1 MSIKKIFTGLLPMLA
16 GALFAQGQV
25 TIYHGARSTPT
36 ERAVCE
42 DLREDLEKVTG
53 ATVRIA
59 AEPADIPGSG
69 HYYLVGTPA
78 SSDLVTRMIKEQH
91 IRLEGD
97 GIIRTAGALTLLAGN
112 TVEGMQNTVYDYC
125 RTTLGID
132 PMYYW
137 TSREPQKK
145 KLSELRK
152 TQQRT
157 VPSQKVPIVCY
168 FENDVDEL
176 ANMRKPYLEY
186 DMETWKGMVNSLR
199 RMRYNAIHPFDM
211 LGRPE
216 FYTREP
222 YRKLR
227 PDYKVNLPLID
238 SMMDYAHLK
247 GMKIQVDLSLG
258 YHMRSISENEALCWS
273 QYKDKWIETWIYY
286 LTKTPLGKADIYSM
300 RPRNQI
306 WDRAYVSSCGENRVE
321 IFNQVFAALD
331 SVLAIYKPG
340 AQKICTCYDDGM
352 DLFNEG
358 FSPPKDF
365 IVVWADDGYCNF
377 DRMPV
382 STKGYPFGTYMHAG
396 FWTNH
401 TVHDPS
407 PLLIDSIMT
416 FMRQRYEAD
425 KYLKVN
431 GQTFRPFLLN
441 LEAFGKW
448 ALDPQ
453 NFSGEKFY
461 QQWAGYYF
469 GKKSAP
475 HAIASMKKLHE
486 SHFGRTGYVRKLSD
500 IKKLIG
506 FLGDTKVETPN
517 GSFTARYEDLEA
529 PGAQQRYAMV
539 QAAYRAAEKGMR
551 AGNDFYHDYVYLPA
565 LMYRQLLD
573 LENTLLKTARL
584 KQAYLSG
591 GGKQKIAEAVQLM
604 GQAMRQMQAINATC
618 KEGDR
623 NPKWDT
629 WYDPVKRRPNNGFPT
644 TDMIAYIQ
652 QHLTKL
658 SAQ

>member
-1 MSIKKIFTGLLPMLA
+1 MIIKKLLAGILPMLA
-16 GALFAQGQV
+16 GALCAQSQV

-36 ERAVCE
+36 ELAVCE

-53 ATVRIA
+53 AVVHIA
-59 AEPADIPGSG
+59 QEPPKITGG
-69 HYYLVGTPA
+69 GNYYLVGTPA
-78 SSDLVTRMIKEQH
+78 SSDLISRMADEKKIPSV
-91 IRLEGD
+91 GD
-97 GIIRTAGALTLLAGN
+97 GIIRTNGSLTLLAGI

-137 TSREPQKK
+137 TGREPGKK
-145 KLSELRK
+145 KLADLRK
-152 TQQRT
+152 TQHRV

-176 ANMRKPYLEY
+176 ANMSKPYLEY
-186 DMETWKGMVNSLR
+186 DMATWKAMVNSLR
-199 RMRYNAIHPFDM
+199 RTRYNAIHPFDM
-211 LGRPE
+211 FGRPE

-227 PDYKVNLPLID
+227 PDYKVNLPLVD
-238 SMMDYAHLK
+238 SMIDYAHLK
-247 GMKIQVDLSLG
+247 GMKVQVDLSLG
-258 YHMRSISENEALCWS
+258 YQMRSISDSEALCWT
-273 QYKDKWIETWIYY
+273 QYKDKWIDTWIYY
-286 LTKTPLGKADIYSM
+286 LTKTPLGKADIYSL
-300 RPRNQI
+300 RPRNQV

-340 AQKICTCYDDGM
+340 ALKICTCYDDGM
-352 DLFNEG
+352 DLFNQG
-358 FSPPKDF
+358 FTPPKDF

-382 STKGYPFGTYMHAG
+382 STRGYPFGTYMHAG

-401 TVHDPS
+401 TVHDPG

-416 FMRQRYEAD
+416 FMQRNYAAD

-441 LEAFGKW
+441 LEAFGEW
-448 ALDPQ
+448 ATDPQ
-453 NFSGEKFY
+453 NFDGEKFY
-461 QQWAGYYF
+461 RQWTNYYF
-469 GKKSAP
+469 GTKAAP
-475 HAIASMKKLHE
+475 NAVTSMKTLHE
-486 SHFGRTGYVRKLSD
+486 AHFGRTGYVRKLSD

-506 FLGDTKVETPN
+506 FLGDTPVETPH
-517 GSFTARYEDLEA
+517 GSFTAKYEDLEA
-529 PGAQQRYAMV
+529 PGTAQRYAMV
-539 QAAYRAAEKGMR
+539 QAACKAAADGLP
-551 AGNDFYHDYVYLPA
+551 AGNDFYHDYIYLPA

-573 LENTLLKTARL
+573 LENTLLGMARL

-591 GGKQKIAEAVQLM
+591 GGKEKIATAVQLA
-604 GQAMRQMQAINATC
+604 GQAMQQMQAIDATC
-618 KEGDR
+618 LEGDR
-623 NPKWDT
+623 NPKWKT
-629 WYDPVKRRPNNGFPT
+629 WYDPAKRRPNNGFPT
-644 TDMIAYIQ
+644 KGMIAHIQ
-652 QHLTKL
+652 RHLQKL